1 MTILECEN
9 CGYKFPSKEVEL
21 KNIEI
26 TKEYFRI
33 KWNCLKCNT
42 EGTTLFINNRTTE
55 EEEEEEEEGEKEELQ

>member
-9 CGYKFPSKEVEL
+9 CGYKVPSKEVEL

-33 KWNCLKCNT
+33 KWNCLKCNR
-42 EGTTLFINNRTTE
+42 EGLTLFINNRTTE
-55 EEEEEEEEGEKEELQ
+55 EGEKEELQ